1 MKINPLKK
9 TARDVDNQQ
18 KKLEVVTY
26 RIALVVAAISV
37 YYFFIKILFL

>member
-1 MKINPLKK
+1 MKTNPLKK
-9 TARDVDNQQ
+9 TAKDLDSQQ
-18 KKLEVVTY
+18 KKLEVITY